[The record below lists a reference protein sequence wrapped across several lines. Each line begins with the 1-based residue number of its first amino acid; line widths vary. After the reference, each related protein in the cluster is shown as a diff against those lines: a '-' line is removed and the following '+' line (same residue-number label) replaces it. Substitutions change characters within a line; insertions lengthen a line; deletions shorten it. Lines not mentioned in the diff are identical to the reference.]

1 MWKLLS
7 GVILSSSIA
16 VAVAAAPERTSQT
29 LAHSEHH
36 RCVER
41 GLKAGTPQF
50 RRCVSQHVSLQHR
63 QAPVVGPLPSIPALS
78 KYQTPDR
85 TPADPNRLTTSELQ
99 QTVVETP
106 PAPDIVVQAP
116 RTSTFKQYQ
125 AREQLLLQKEV
136 EARRQALVDQS
147 NELIRSDTGL

>member
-41 GLKAGTPQF
+41 GFKAGTPQF
-50 RRCVSQHVSLQHR
+50 RRCVSQRLSLQHR
-63 QAPVVGPLPSIPALS
+63 RAPIVGPLPSVPALS
-78 KYQTPDR
+78 KYQTPPGDR
-85 TPADPNRLTTSELQ
+85 TPDDPGRLTTSELQ
-99 QTVVETP
+99 QTAVGP
-106 PAPDIVVQAP
+106 PVTVQAP
-116 RTSTFKQYQ
+116 RVLSLKQIQ
-125 AREQLLLQKEV
+125 AREHV
-136 EARRQALVDQS
+136 ELEREADARRQALVDQT
-147 NELIRSDTGL
+147 NETIRSDTGL